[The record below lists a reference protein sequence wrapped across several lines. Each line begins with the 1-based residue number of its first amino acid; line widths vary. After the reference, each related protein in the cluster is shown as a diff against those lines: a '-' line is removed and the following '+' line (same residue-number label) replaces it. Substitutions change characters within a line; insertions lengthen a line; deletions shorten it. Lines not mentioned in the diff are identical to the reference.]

1 VDWLNFIR
9 GIPYSFLPKTYWGS
23 WRPSSTADFTQSAIV
38 SGAIEFALCV
48 YLLFRGYLHFLFVRT
63 HQLQAGATANEGTQL
78 YFLALLSLEYA
89 FHPFSLFCIYLSCEG
104 ALRMWAAFFTDEV
117 IPSLPLRLIV
127 FAQNRWKARRE
138 KEADRLELPDMFNR
152 VEGENYEVHI
162 SSQRPKDGWRVS
174 VTVIIEGEFYE
185 IMQAEHSEKDHRFI
199 YLLRKLPQGSVIRGM
214 YRYEPPP

>member
-1 VDWLNFIR
+1 
-9 GIPYSFLPKTYWGS
+9 
-23 WRPSSTADFTQSAIV
+23 
-38 SGAIEFALCV
+38 
-48 YLLFRGYLHFLFVRT
+48 
-63 HQLQAGATANEGTQL
+63 
-78 YFLALLSLEYA
+78 
-89 FHPFSLFCIYLSCEG
+89 
-104 ALRMWAAFFTDEV
+104 MWAAFFTDEV